1 MLTITVSVP
10 GLKIHEKYVLEAL
23 KKDYGKLKSSNIQ
36 FRIKVRSQFDDNQI
50 LVTLVSVDSTPKQHT
65 FLTDWFKSRY
75 VGMPWSTMSDLVK
88 ITENTDLIYKLH
100 EVSKERETGFNW
112 KEG

>member
-1 MLTITVSVP
+1 
-10 GLKIHEKYVLEAL
+10 
-23 KKDYGKLKSSNIQ
+23 
-36 FRIKVRSQFDDNQI
+36 
-50 LVTLVSVDSTPKQHT
+50 
-65 FLTDWFKSRY
+65 
-75 VGMPWSTMSDLVK
+75 MPWSTMSDLVK